1 MSDVSNENAE
11 VLVRVKNLVNSTYQA
26 KLAVDKAEEVLS
38 KLKQELTE
46 LMSTA
51 EIDKF
56 IGDEATA
63 TCKLK
68 SNVTL
73 PKDIV
78 GKRNVFEYIQKTYGE
93 SVLEEMLTINP
104 ASFASWFN
112 AEMEKKV
119 SEGELDFTIEGVKP
133 YEYFSVGFT
142 KRRS

>member
-1 MSDVSNENAE
+1 MEIATNENAE
-11 VLVRVKNLVNSTYQA
+11 VLKRVKDLVNATYQA
-26 KLAVDKAEEVLS
+26 KLAVDAAEDLHS

-68 SNVTL
+68 SNVTV

-78 GKRNVFEYIQKTYGE
+78 GKRNVFNYIKETYGQE
-93 SVLEEMLTINP
+93 VLEEMLTINP
-104 ASFASWFN
+104 ASFSSWFN
-112 AEMEKKV
+112 NEVEKNVAE
-119 SEGELDFTIEGVKP
+119 GNLDFQIEGVKP
-133 YEYFSVGFT
+133 YEYFSVGFR
-142 KRRS
+142 KR